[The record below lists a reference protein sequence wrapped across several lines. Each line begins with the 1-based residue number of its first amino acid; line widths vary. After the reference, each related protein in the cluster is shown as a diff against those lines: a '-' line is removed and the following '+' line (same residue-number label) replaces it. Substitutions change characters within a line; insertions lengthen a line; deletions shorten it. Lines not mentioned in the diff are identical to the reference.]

1 MVVMFFILLL
11 LITSGISLDLYSI
24 VTVGSTIGNCTISN
38 GTIELWGTKPD
49 YITHYVVSA
58 SEFNFHAIYE
68 NNGELL
74 MKRLLEID
82 NKLSLFMIS

>member
-1 MVVMFFILLL
+1 MFFILLL

-38 GTIELWGTKPD
+38 GTIELWGASDHTH
-49 YITHYVVSA
+49 INHYVVSA
-58 SEFNFHAIYE
+58 SEFNFHAIYD

-74 MKRLLEID
+74 MKRLLEIEI
-82 NKLSLFMIS
+82 NINELK